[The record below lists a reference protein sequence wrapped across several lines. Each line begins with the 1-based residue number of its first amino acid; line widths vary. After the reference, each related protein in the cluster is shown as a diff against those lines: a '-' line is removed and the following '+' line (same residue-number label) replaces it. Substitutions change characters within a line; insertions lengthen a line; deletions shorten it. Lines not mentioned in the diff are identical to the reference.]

1 MNIRKFLA
9 IAFMCHQIPERSFH
23 IKGKQFPLCARCTG
37 ILFGY
42 ILGIIIACV
51 TSCSNY
57 LWFLLLII
65 PMVIDGGRQILLK
78 KESNNCRRFI
88 TGILGGIGIIYL
100 FISIHIFT
108 VWWVTI
114 FLNFLK
120 SVLK

>member
-1 MNIRKFLA
+1 
-9 IAFMCHQIPERSFH
+9 MCHQIPERSFH